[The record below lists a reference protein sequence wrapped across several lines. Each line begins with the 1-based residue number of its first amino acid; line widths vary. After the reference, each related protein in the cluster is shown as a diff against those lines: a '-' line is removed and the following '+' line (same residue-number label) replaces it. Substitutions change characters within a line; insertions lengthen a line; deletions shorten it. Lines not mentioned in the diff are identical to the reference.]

1 MNSEKR
7 DTRMTKSATIANEFA
22 TACASY
28 GWSFAVK
35 RVFGYNHVVR
45 IEKTITPNC
54 SDDFCKAD
62 SEYHILLGIL
72 PQGVGSI
79 WGTDGGGIGAMVAMD
94 SGRMIMNASGI
105 RKSVLKELMKL

>member
-7 DTRMTKSATIANEFA
+7 DTRMTKSATITNEFA

-28 GWSFAVK
+28 GWSFEVK
-35 RVFGYNHVVR
+35 GAPSAERKFGYNHIVR

-54 SDDFCKAD
+54 SDDFCKAE

-72 PQGVGSI
+72 PHVNYEMTETNISHFI
-79 WGTDGGGIGAMVAMD
+79 INIKV
-94 SGRMIMNASGI
+94 
-105 RKSVLKELMKL
+105 

>member
-7 DTRMTKSATIANEFA
+7 DTQMTKSATIANEFA

-28 GWSFAVK
+28 GWSFEVK

-54 SDDFCKAD
+54 NDDFCKAD

-79 WGTDGGGIGAMVAMD
+79 WGYSGDGIGAMVAME